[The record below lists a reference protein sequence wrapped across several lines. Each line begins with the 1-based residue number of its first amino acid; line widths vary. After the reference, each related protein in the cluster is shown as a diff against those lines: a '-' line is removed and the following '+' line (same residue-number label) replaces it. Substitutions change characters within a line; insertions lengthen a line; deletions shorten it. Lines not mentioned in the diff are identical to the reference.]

1 MDSCSTQMVTLST
14 KGSGGMII
22 LRERENSI
30 TIQVVMIGLSM
41 KESSGQ
47 AISKGLGSC
56 FIRMETGIRDSLETT
71 YCGARGECSVR
82 TVRSSRLECGRKVS
96 LYLNCDLYFSLIIQ
110 CSVYGFKK
118 VYVRDS
124 LQTIEVI

>member
-41 KESSGQ
+41 KGSSGLV
-47 AISKGLGSC
+47 ISKVSGSC
-56 FIRMETGIRDSLETT
+56 FTRMETGIKDSSGIT

-96 LYLNCDLYFSLIIQ
+96 LYLNCDLYFSLSTE
-110 CSVYGFKK
+110 CSVYRFKK
-118 VYVRDS
+118 VYFMNS